1 MSSSP
6 DLAEILGKIN
16 DGICVLSRDQR
27 VSFVNEKAAE
37 ILNAVDQTFYKKIAE
52 AVEERL
58 TLRFE
63 HFHAPLNRWFE
74 HRTFP
79 NADGGLTLTSRD
91 STSRH
96 RIEEALRASEERF
109 RRVIESNIIGV
120 LVVENGLITEANDIF
135 LKMVNHER
143 ADLVRK
149 KLRWREL
156 TPPEFD
162 HSDAK
167 ARMELKSS
175 GVFSPYEKEFLR
187 QDGS

>member
-63 HFHAPLNRWFE
+63 HFHAPLNRWYE

-120 LVVENGLITEANDIF
+120 IVVENGIITEANDVF
-135 LKMVNHER
+135 LKMCGWTR
-143 ADLVRK
+143 KDLVTRK
-149 KLRWREL
+149 LHWREM
-156 TPPEFD
+156 TPSEYDPAD
-162 HSDAK
+162 TK
-167 ARMELKSS
+167 ARMELKAA
-175 GVFSPYEKEFLR
+175 GVFSPYEKEFF
-187 QDGS
+187 